1 MSIGKWFVLGIWL
14 FCVVGYLAAG
24 GSAVSTVA
32 AGMFW
37 FLLVA
42 HAIECVVFHSR
53 MRVAGGS
60 LIHHVVQTMLFG
72 IFYIQELPG
81 RSNTG

>member
-1 MSIGKWFVLGIWL
+1 MSIGKWLLLGIWV
-14 FCVVGYLAAG
+14 FCVVGYLAAE

-32 AGMFW
+32 VGMFW

-53 MRVAGGS
+53 MRAAGGS
-60 LIHHVVQTMLFG
+60 LVHHVVQTMLFG
-72 IFYIQELPG
+72 IFHIQGLPQ
-81 RSNTG
+81 RA